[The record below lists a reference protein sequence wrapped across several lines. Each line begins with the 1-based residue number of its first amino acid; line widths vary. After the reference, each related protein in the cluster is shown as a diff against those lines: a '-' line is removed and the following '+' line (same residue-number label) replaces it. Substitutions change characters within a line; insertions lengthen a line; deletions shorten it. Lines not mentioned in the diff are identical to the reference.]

1 MAAIYICRG
10 NCNAKIV
17 LGKAQR
23 TGVST
28 ARDTVYRGNRKSRGK
43 FGSKFIEVNDNDCR
57 KRKNRGKHDFL
68 GKCICLILQCVVVF
82 AKQPRFSQYVEYF
95 RTSCNVSGS
104 LYFKVM

>member
-1 MAAIYICRG
+1 M
-10 NCNAKIV
+10 

-68 GKCICLILQCVVVF
+68 GKCICLILQCVRRFCQTTSFQSICGVF
-82 AKQPRFSQYVEYF
+82 PNK
-95 RTSCNVSGS
+95 
-104 LYFKVM
+104 L